1 MADTKLTNRD
11 LLESQGIVEITNADG
26 SKSQFSKEEA
36 AKRLADLEA
45 FKSSLP
51 RATATELK
59 EMNEAK
65 EDVTSDEE
73 EGDTDNE

>member
-59 EMNEAK
+59 EMNDAK
-65 EDVTSDEE
+65 EDVTEE
-73 EGDTDNE
+73 EGDSDNE